1 VRLRRTPEER
11 ALYDR
16 WKAARAELAAYRC
29 PEEDDEYLRLNNAVA
44 DAERAMRD
52 AGMPLHLRGGVL

>member
-11 ALYDR
+11 ALYD
-16 WKAARAELAAYRC
+16 RC